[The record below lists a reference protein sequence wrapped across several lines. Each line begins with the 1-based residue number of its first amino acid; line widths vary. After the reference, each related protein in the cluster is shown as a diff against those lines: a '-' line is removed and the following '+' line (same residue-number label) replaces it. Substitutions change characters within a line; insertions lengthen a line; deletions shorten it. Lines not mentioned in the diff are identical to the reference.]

1 MGQYSSGAV
10 GGQAVAGYA
19 DELGK
24 ASNTETF
31 VALKAFI
38 DNWRWKG
45 VPFYLRTGKRMPQR
59 QSEVLIQFKPVPH
72 NIFARV
78 GAANL
83 DPNVMI
89 INLQPEEN
97 IRVKVMEKQPG
108 LDRNGVQLHGAK
120 AQKSGGK

>member
-59 QSEVLIQFKPVPH
+59 QSEVLIQFTPVPH

-83 DPNVMI
+83 DPKIGRAHVCTPVTNAHLVCI
-89 INLQPEEN
+89 LLLETKKTTSIN
-97 IRVKVMEKQPG
+97 
-108 LDRNGVQLHGAK
+108 
-120 AQKSGGK
+120 

>member
-1 MGQYSSGAV
+1 MTAEDVKAHSVKGQYTAGAV
-10 GGQAVAGYA
+10 NGEAVAGYA
-19 DELGK
+19 DELGRP
-24 ASNTETF
+24 SNTETF

-78 GAANL
+78 GAAKL

-97 IRVKVMEKQPG
+97 IRVKVI
-108 LDRNGVQLHGAK
+108 DR
-120 AQKSGGK
+120 KSTRLNSSH